1 MARRFLTHLDMS
13 GNQILNASFEKLT
26 TANEPTTGLFE
37 GRIYYNTDLD
47 LLKVYDG
54 TQWIAVG
61 AITDVQ
67 GTTNE
72 VTVSVVDGVATVG
85 LPTNIHVDVTGDLT
99 GNADTASALA
109 TARNIAIS
117 GPVSGNANFDGSGDI
132 TITVAQ
138 GNDSVTLG
146 THTTGDYV
154 ATVSGT
160 ANEIEVSGTGEGA
173 AVTVGLPNDVIIGN
187 DLTVTND
194 LVVSGDL
201 TVNGTTTTVNTETVN
216 IADNIITLNS
226 NYAGSSPT
234 ENAGIEVERGTVD
247 NNVVLRWNETLNT
260 WEATRDGIT
269 YYEIVLAGD
278 DISVGDITDFQEE
291 VEDVVGGLISG
302 TNSISVDYVDGSNSL
317 TIDTTLATTSYLDK
331 TNGLAVDVPTLETKL
346 VTDGF
351 TTKVSADLGDNAA
364 TSFQI
369 THSLGTRDVVV
380 NVYDNATF
388 DTVEADV
395 VRTDANNVTVS
406 FTVIPALNA
415 FRAVIIG

>member
-247 NNVVLRWNETLNT
+247 NNVVLRWNETLDT
-260 WEATRDGIT
+260 WEATRDGVT
-269 YYEIVLAGD
+269 YFEIVLAGD
-278 DISVGDITDFQEE
+278 DIAIGDITDFQEE

>member
-1 MARRFLTHLDMS
+1 MN

-47 LLKVYDG
+47 ILKVYDG
-54 TQWIAVG
+54 TQWVAVG
-61 AITDVQ
+61 AITNVE

-72 VTVSVVDGVATVG
+72 IEVSVVNGVATVG

-117 GPVSGNANFDGSGDI
+117 GPISGNANFDGSGDI

-187 DLTVTND
+187 DLTVSND
-194 LVVSGDL
+194 LVVTGDL

-226 NYAGSSPT
+226 NYDGSSPT

-247 NNVVLRWNETLNT
+247 ENVVLRWNETLNT

-317 TIDTTLATTSYLDK
+317 TIDTTLAATSYLDK
-331 TNGLAVDVPTLETKL
+331 TNGLAVDISTLETKL
-346 VTDGF
+346 VTDSF
-351 TTKVSADLGDNAA
+351 TKKVSADVGDNSA

-369 THSLGTRDVVV
+369 THNLGTIDVVV
-380 NVYDNATF
+380 NIYDKTTF

-395 VRTDANNVTVS
+395 VRTDTNNVTVS
-406 FTVIPALNA
+406 FNVAPALNE

>member
-1 MARRFLTHLDMS
+1 MARRFLTHLDMN

-47 LLKVYDG
+47 ILKVYDG
-54 TQWIAVG
+54 TQWVAVG
-61 AITDVQ
+61 AITNVE

-72 VTVSVVDGVATVG
+72 IEVSVVDGVATVG

-117 GPVSGNANFDGSGDI
+117 GPISGNANFDGSGDI

-187 DLTVTND
+187 DLTVSND
-194 LVVSGDL
+194 LVVTGDL

-226 NYAGSSPT
+226 NYDGSSPT

-247 NNVVLRWNETLNT
+247 ENVVLRWNETLNT

-317 TIDTTLATTSYLDK
+317 TIDTTLAATSYLDK
-331 TNGLAVDVPTLETKL
+331 TNGLAVDISTLETKL
-346 VTDGF
+346 VTDSF
-351 TTKVSADLGDNAA
+351 TKKVSADVGDNSA

-369 THSLGTRDVVV
+369 THNLGTIDVVV
-380 NVYDNATF
+380 NIYDKTTF

-395 VRTDANNVTVS
+395 VRTDTNNVTVS
-406 FTVIPALNA
+406 FNVAPALNE

>member
-1 MARRFLTHLDMS
+1 MARRFLTHLDMN

-47 LLKVYDG
+47 ILKVYDG
-54 TQWIAVG
+54 TQWVAVG
-61 AITDVQ
+61 AITNVE
-67 GTTNE
+67 GTINE
-72 VTVSVVDGVATVG
+72 VEVSVVDGVATVG
-85 LPTNIHVDVTGDLT
+85 LPDTIYADVVGSLS
-99 GNADTASALA
+99 GNASTADALS

-117 GPVSGNANFDGSGDI
+117 GPVSGNADFDGSDDI
-132 TITVAQ
+132 TITVTQ
-138 GNDSVTLG
+138 GNDSITLG

-154 ATVSGT
+154 ASVSGT
-160 ANEIEVSGTGEGA
+160 INEIEVSGTGEGA
-173 AVTVGLPNDVIIGN
+173 SVTVGLPDDVIIGN
-187 DLTVTND
+187 DLTVSND
-194 LVVSGDL
+194 LVVNGDL
-201 TVNGTTTTVNTETVN
+201 TVNGLTTTVNTETIN
-216 IADNIITLNS
+216 LADNIITLNS
-226 NYAGSSPT
+226 NYDGSSPT
-234 ENAGIEVERGTVD
+234 ENAGIEIERGTAD
-247 NNVVLRWNETLNT
+247 ENVVLRWNETLNT

-369 THSLGTRDVVV
+369 THNLGTRDVVV

-395 VRTDANNVTVS
+395 VRTDTDNVTVS
-406 FTVIPALNA
+406 FTVIPSAA
-415 FRAVIIG
+415 EFRAVIIG